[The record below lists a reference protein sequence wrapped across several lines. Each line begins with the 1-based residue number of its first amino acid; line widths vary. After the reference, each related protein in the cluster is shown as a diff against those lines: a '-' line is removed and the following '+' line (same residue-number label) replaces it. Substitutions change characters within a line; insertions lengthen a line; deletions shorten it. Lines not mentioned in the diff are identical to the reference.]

1 MTPFRLPTE
10 RIEYMSHP
18 RSRLL
23 QTSRA
28 VRRSALL
35 ASASLALV
43 GCMIV
48 AGGAQAATLPTISV
62 SVSPTA
68 IAVTG
73 ALQSGAVNVASTA
86 SSGKEPAVVF
96 VALKP
101 GVSAAEVDTYLD
113 SNKTGKDPNTVSK
126 YGSIVFDAEAGK
138 GMAGEAQT
146 VLAPGQYVAVNPEGE
161 QSSKWPRTNFA
172 VAASPTPAALAAPVA
187 TEKTIEFAFK
197 GPSVLHDGE
206 LVRFENEGYV
216 VHMDFGLGVKSKKAA
231 EKVVKGLRSGNEK
244 GLEKLASGPPV
255 SFAGPLST
263 GGAQQEIIN
272 AKPGWYVQACF
283 MPTQDGRP
291 HTLLGMERIIKITK

>member
-1 MTPFRLPTE
+1 MT
-10 RIEYMSHP
+10 HP
-18 RSRLL
+18 QNRLL
-23 QTSRA
+23 QASRA
-28 VRRSALL
+28 VRTGALL
-35 ASASLALV
+35 VSASLAFA
-43 GCMIV
+43 GCLIA
-48 AGGAQAATLPTISV
+48 AGSAEAATPLPTVSV

-73 ALQSGAVNVASTA
+73 ALQSGAVSVLSTA
-86 SSGKEPAVVF
+86 SAGKEPAVVF

-101 GVSAAEVDTYLD
+101 GVSAAEFDTYLS
-113 SNKTGKDPNTVSK
+113 SNKTGKDPNTVSP

-138 GMAGEAQT
+138 GTASEAQT

-216 VHMDFGLGVKSKKAA
+216 VHMDLALGVKSKKAA
-231 EKVVKGLRSGNEK
+231 EKVVNGFRTGHEK
-244 GLEKLASGPPV
+244 GLEKLASAGPPAN
-255 SFAGPLST
+255 FAGPLST
-263 GGAQQEIIN
+263 GGFQQEVIT